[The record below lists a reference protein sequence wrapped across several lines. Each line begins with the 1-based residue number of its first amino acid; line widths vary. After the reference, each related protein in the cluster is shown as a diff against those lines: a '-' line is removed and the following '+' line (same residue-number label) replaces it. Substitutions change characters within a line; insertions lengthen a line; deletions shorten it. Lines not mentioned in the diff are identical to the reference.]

1 MYVACGIVG
10 WILTWFLWGWNYENL
25 MCMEI
30 LLVCVG
36 LIFMGMEIFFVG
48 IIFMGIEN
56 FLCWT
61 YVWVIIEWIYGDEV
75 FLGWLGYCL
84 DIMEFEYV
92 EWHLGFG

>member
-1 MYVACGIVG
+1 
-10 WILTWFLWGWNYENL
+10 

-30 LLVCVG
+30 FLVCVG

-61 YVWVIIEWIYGDEV
+61 YV
-75 FLGWLGYCL
+75 
-84 DIMEFEYV
+84 
-92 EWHLGFG
+92 